1 VPPEQVEYEYTFRP
15 TADAVLPDLSVL
27 PGVQSV
33 DPWQDFDLVAV
44 YFDTPQLSLARSG
57 VTLRRRSGGADD
69 GWHLKVPTV
78 DGNGR
83 TEISTPLGRTVRT
96 PPKQLRMAALP
107 WTRDDSLGV
116 VATVRT
122 SRRSQRLRAADGS
135 TLAEVCDD
143 VVHGQSQLMDHPQ
156 HHTWRE
162 WELELGNGTPALVG
176 QAHDLLQETA
186 GEPVTGGSKLAR
198 TLGEAMPQVDQ
209 DWQRE
214 LTSSTPSRVV
224 VARRLSEQVAAL
236 KIHDSEVRRDAP
248 DGVHQTRVTIRR
260 LRSALATFR
269 PLLDRSVTE
278 PLRDELQW
286 IGRVLSDARDAE
298 VIRIRLIGTL
308 EREPAE
314 LVLGRVRRRIDGD
327 LKRAYKDARA
337 RALDAMESPRY
348 LRLLNGLDELLAAAP
363 WTDVAEEAS
372 SDVLPR
378 RVRREWKRFRRR
390 VKAAHDADEPA
401 VDLRLHEARKAAKRV
416 RYAAETLQP
425 IYEKDAK
432 RLARKVKKVQSTL
445 GDNQDSVVARR
456 VLRKLAVQAHLDGDN
471 AFTFGRLHGL
481 EQAAGKS
488 SVERFEKAWKRAKRP
503 RVRAWLG

>member
-1 VPPEQVEYEYTFRP
+1 MPPEQVEYEYTFTP

-33 DPWQDFDLVAV
+33 DPWQDFDLEAV

-83 TEISTPLGRTVRT
+83 TEISTPLSRTVRT

-122 SRRSQRLRAADGS
+122 SRRTQRLRATDGS
-135 TLAEVCDD
+135 ALAEVCDD
-143 VVHGQSQLMDHPQ
+143 VVHGQSQLADHSL
-156 HHTWRE
+156 HRTWRE
-162 WELELGNGTPALVG
+162 WELELGNATPALVR
-176 QAHDLLQETA
+176 QAYDLLQETA
-186 GEPVTGGSKLAR
+186 GEPITGGSKLAR
-198 TLGEAMPQVDQ
+198 TLGAAIPRVNQ

-214 LTSSTPSRVV
+214 LTSSTPARAV

-260 LRSALATFR
+260 LRSALASFR
-269 PLLDRSVTE
+269 PLFDDSVAK

-298 VIRIRLIGTL
+298 VIRIRLIDTL
-308 EREPAE
+308 DREPAE

-327 LKRAYKDARA
+327 LKRTYKDARA
-337 RALDAMESPRY
+337 RALEAMASPRY
-348 LRLLNGLDELLAAAP
+348 MRLLNALDELVAAGP
-363 WTDVAEEAS
+363 WTEVGEEAS
-372 SDVLPR
+372 GDVLPR
-378 RVRREWKRFRRR
+378 RVRREWKRFRRQ
-390 VKAAHDADEPA
+390 VKAAQDSEEGA
-401 VDLRLHEARKAAKRV
+401 VDLHLHEARKAAKRV

-425 IYEKDAK
+425 IYGKDAK
-432 RLARKVKKVQSTL
+432 RLAKRVQKVQSTL

-456 VLRKLAVQAHLDGDN
+456 VLRKMAVQAHLDGDN

-481 EQAAGKS
+481 EQAAGHS
-488 SVERFEKAWKRAKRP
+488 SVDRFQVAWKRAKRP
-503 RVRAWLG
+503 GVRAWLT